1 MVLLSEPC
9 LNMVDE
15 KAKAQPEL
23 DYSFSPVS
31 VPILPRR
38 SSHRRGVAGILG
50 RLLLVLGLNFDICVD
65 I

>member
-1 MVLLSEPC
+1 
-9 LNMVDE
+9 MVDE

-50 RLLLVLGLNFDICVD
+50 RLLLVFGFKFWHLC
-65 I
+65 

>member
-1 MVLLSEPC
+1 
-9 LNMVDE
+9 MVDE

-23 DYSFSPVS
+23 DFSFSPVS

-38 SSHRRGVAGILG
+38 SSHRRGVAGILE
-50 RLLLVLGLNFDICVD
+50 RLLLVLGLNFGICVD